1 MDIEIDFDDREAQ
14 RHRRRASRNRRT
26 NEKSGHEIT
35 AKNLVLGAGR
45 NGPVKI
51 VTSVEFGSWESARQ
65 NNQLGEIQETG
76 EDPQENNGATYRND
90 EVHRQI
96 ISSSRSTSS
105 LGYRNEKARD
115 SSVYELSHCVDSGAA
130 YPTSSC
136 RA

>member
-1 MDIEIDFDDREAQ
+1 MDIEIDLDDRAAQ

-35 AKNLVLGAGR
+35 GKKIVLGAGR

-105 LGYRNEKARD
+105 WG
-115 SSVYELSHCVDSGAA
+115 
-130 YPTSSC
+130 
-136 RA
+136 